1 LVSFG
6 SLAISHI
13 AKNFFQ
19 NLPTGL
25 DTAGSLA
32 DSDCVVA
39 TVRLMAANFF
49 GVSEMIAG
57 NVKLGTWTHPTTGQV
72 RIYINSPRLNRGVK
86 LFAVEA
92 TDNPLGMDIQNRG
105 CQTMIDRQDC
115 EAVSQQVLQA
125 CGFDWSKLVEMAG

>member
-1 LVSFG
+1 
-6 SLAISHI
+6 
-13 AKNFFQ
+13 
-19 NLPTGL
+19 
-25 DTAGSLA
+25 
-32 DSDCVVA
+32 
-39 TVRLMAANFF
+39 
-49 GVSEMIAG
+49 MIAG

-92 TDNPLGMDIQNRG
+92 KDNPLGMDIQNSG

-125 CGFDWSKLVEMAG
+125 CGFEWSKLVEMAG